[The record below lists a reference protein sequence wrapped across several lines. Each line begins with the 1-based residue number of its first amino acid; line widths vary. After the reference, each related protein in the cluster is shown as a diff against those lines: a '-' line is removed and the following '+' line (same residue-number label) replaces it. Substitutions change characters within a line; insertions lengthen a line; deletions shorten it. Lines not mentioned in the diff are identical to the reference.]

1 MMFRILVVVFTAGV
15 LATLGACGGNS
26 PTTPPAPLALSGTW
40 SGQLGQPGSTTAL
53 RMTWEAAHS
62 GNAVGGVATLVKP
75 AVNVQARAAMSAIVE
90 GERLFITFVVFPDS
104 IPDFPRCE
112 IAGFGNATATNNQ
125 ISGALP
131 LMFRNCEG
139 TGLEPPGNNALVLTK

>member
-1 MMFRILVVVFTAGV
+1 MSRILVVLIVAGV
-15 LATLGACGGNS
+15 LTTLNACGNS
-26 PTTPPAPLALSGTW
+26 PTAPPAPLALSGTW
-40 SGQLGQPGSTTAL
+40 SGQLGQPASTSAL
-53 RMTWEAAHS
+53 RMTWEATHT
-62 GNAVGGVATLVKP
+62 GNTLGGVATLVKP

-104 IPDFPRCE
+104 IPGFPRCE
-112 IAGFGNATATNNQ
+112 IAGFGNATATNSQ

-139 TGLEPPGNNALVLTK
+139 TGLEPPGSNALVLTK